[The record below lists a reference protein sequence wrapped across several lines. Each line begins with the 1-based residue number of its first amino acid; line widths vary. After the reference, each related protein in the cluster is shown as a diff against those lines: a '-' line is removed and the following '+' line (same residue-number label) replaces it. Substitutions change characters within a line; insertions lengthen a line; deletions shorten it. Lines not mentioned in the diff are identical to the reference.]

1 MICVAYTAPM
11 VDSGRRLE
19 LRMYLSS
26 SDDLPEKAACSN
38 SPSIN
43 HTNQLDP
50 TYTQLKSRCLCLHC
64 PVSRQQRCSLN
75 DYRTA
80 WI

>member
-43 HTNQLDP
+43 HTNQLDLKIH
-50 TYTQLKSRCLCLHC
+50 TYPACSKYKHIKRDRSCTQSFEVH
-64 PVSRQQRCSLN
+64 S
-75 DYRTA
+75 T
-80 WI
+80 I